1 MASTLSIRE
10 QKETARR
17 KARRAARQ
25 AAGGGSGQKG
35 LTMIIF
41 QSIGIAIF
49 GTVAAVILFRVAIMA
64 GAKVN
69 PDLQSL
75 IVMLGFIILFLG
87 SLLTMIKKYL
97 PSSSGTGEIFGG
109 QDVEKKFGGVLQERQ
124 PHFDKVFDD
133 VHMKANVEVITLDE
147 QDGFATANSDEAP
160 QPEPE
165 DQPND
170 QGQGPGGA
178 GPGGAGPNGAGPN
191 GAGPGGAGPNGAG
204 PGGAGPGGAGPN
216 SGSSTSSTESDEAVT
231 EKAMAKVIGHLKLVI
246 ADVTKALQSREKAVD
261 SFTKFGL
268 NLYFAGVCSKLSKEF
283 SLSASEGQSV
293 LARLMELT
301 GADKTAAKAFANN
314 VNEYGERAQYRSMI
328 DSGSKA
334 MAHHL
339 DSESEAGEDLG
350 ELLNN
355 WSNPDQSVE
364 LPSIYTF
371 MFTDI
376 VDSTALTEEL
386 GDKTMQKVIRA
397 HNKIVRD
404 ALKQF
409 DGKEVK
415 HTGDG
420 IMATFSNPRFAIE
433 ACTQMQQQID
443 LFNRQKAELS
453 FDICIGLHTG
463 EAVEEEN
470 DYFGTAVQTA
480 ARICAEA
487 GSSETW
493 ISDEIWRA
501 VPRYADD
508 CKYCGEFAM
517 KGLKEKK
524 TLYTVPWERLPDPAT
539 GGKVGYQELGK
550 K

>member
-1 MASTLSIRE
+1 MVKTLSIRE
-10 QKETARR
+10 QKEEARR
-17 KARRAARQ
+17 KARRASRH
-25 AAGGGSGQKG
+25 AAGGGSGKKG

-75 IVMLGFIILFLG
+75 IVMLGFIVLFLG
-87 SLLTMIKKYL
+87 TLLTMIKNYL
-97 PSSSGTGEIFGG
+97 PSSAGSGEVFGG
-109 QDVEKKFGGVLQERQ
+109 PDIEKKFGGVLQERQ

-133 VHMKANVEVITLDE
+133 IDKKADIAVVTLDE
-147 QDGFATANSDEAP
+147 QDGFAATDPNAPP

-165 DQPND
+165 DQQNN

-178 GPGGAGPNGAGPN
+178 GPGGAGP
-191 GAGPGGAGPNGAG
+191 
-204 PGGAGPGGAGPN
+204 GGAGPGGAGPN
-216 SGSSTSSTESDEAVT
+216 TQNSSSSTDSDEAAT

-268 NLYFAGVCSKLSKEF
+268 NLYFAGVCSKLSREF
-283 SLSASEGQSV
+283 SLTASEGQSV
-293 LARLMELT
+293 LARIMELT
-301 GADKTAAKAFANN
+301 GANKTAAKAFANN

-339 DSESEAGEDLG
+339 DSESESGEDLG
-350 ELLNN
+350 ELLDN
-355 WSNPDQSVE
+355 WSTPDKSIE
-364 LPSIYTF
+364 LPSVYTF

-409 DGKEVK
+409 DGTEVK

-443 LFNRQKAELS
+443 LFDRNKPELS

-470 DYFGTAVQTA
+470 DYFGTTVQTA

-493 ISDEIWRA
+493 ISDEVWRA

-524 TLYTVPWERLPDPAT
+524 VLYTVPWEPLPDPAT